1 MVMTEK
7 RNAENISGV
16 SNIAYDLMSV
26 LNNKLEGIA
35 AMETYKQDAQ
45 GDQDVLKCFERI
57 QEADRKDV
65 EELKKLAH
73 NRLGS

>member
-7 RNAENISGV
+7 RNAESISGV
-16 SNIAYDLMSV
+16 SNITYDLMSV